1 MADITI
7 PIPAEALEAAMRE
20 YNRAKD
26 NDSENPL
33 HNACLAMLKAWPM
46 ADIYDDE
53 AGVYYHLPLPQE
65 SGNE

>member
-7 PIPAEALEAAMRE
+7 PREALEAARIAWLE
-20 YNRAKD
+20 SASDYTRLDESIRA
-26 NDSENPL
+26 
-33 HNACLAMLKAWPM
+33 ACLAMLKAWPM